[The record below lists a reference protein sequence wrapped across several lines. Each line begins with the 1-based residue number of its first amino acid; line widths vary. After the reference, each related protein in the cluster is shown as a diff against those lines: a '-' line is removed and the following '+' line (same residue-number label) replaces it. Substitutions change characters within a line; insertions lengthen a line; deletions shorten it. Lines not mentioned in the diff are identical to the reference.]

1 MKTVAVLA
9 NIILAVLTCGIVA
22 TEGLPS
28 RLFYVAF
35 TVLMLL
41 VPVVAVF
48 ALTRRPSTDRPAVR
62 AAAAVGC
69 LALAATVAWALV
81 AQYPYPE
88 GPGVVPYGV
97 LALLAP
103 IAGLAAL
110 RRAVPPAR
118 APRC

>member
-9 NIILAVLTCGIVA
+9 NTILAVLACGIVV

-28 RLFYVAF
+28 RPHYVAF
-35 TVLMLL
+35 TLLMLL

-48 ALTRRPSTDRPAVR
+48 ALARRGPADRPAVR

-69 LALAATVAWALV
+69 VAFAATVAWALV

-88 GPGVVPYGV
+88 GPAVVPFGV

-103 IAGLAAL
+103 IAALAAL
-110 RRAVPPAR
+110 RRAAPLAR
-118 APRC
+118 APRS